1 MNQKAFSITLFGRV
15 QQVGFR
21 YFVYRLAA
29 ELGVNGFVRNEPN
42 AAVYIEVEGDECTI
56 DVFIEHCKMG
66 PAHANVTKCLV
77 NPMPVQ
83 GFNGFAV
90 R

>member
-21 YFVYRLAA
+21 YFVQRLAN

-42 AAVYIEVEGDECTI
+42 AAVYIEAEGDEGII

-66 PAHANVTKCLV
+66 PSHSKVTKSFV
-77 NPMPVQ
+77 NPKPVQ
-83 GFNGFAV
+83 GFKGFTV
-90 R
+90 T